1 MKKLS
6 QFLKVMLVAGCVLLN
21 SVAVYATDANTT
33 GASTTPAAAATTNA
47 ATGTITVQNAAKTKR
62 YGIYRL
68 FDATVSANGQHIA
81 YRLRPGKNDLGE
93 AGSNWFEIDT
103 AGNITAKDIL
113 KQNQD
118 IFQTTEF
125 IDWAKAYGEK
135 VGEDKEATGTA
146 LTFNN
151 VPYGY
156 YLITSDLGA
165 VVTVDSTKPDVV
177 INDKNT
183 QKPSIKDDPTYGK
196 NVVGI
201 TGPRKTTYAVGDLV
215 PFRFKFTAVNFE
227 TVNKDTKQIASYK
240 VVDTPTHLSI
250 VQGSLKVKVDG
261 QLLADNKYTV
271 NIDNGVMTVVIPWA
285 DSASQNAPL
294 YNSPVDVELNYNAL
308 VTAGAA
314 DNPAKNVANLTY
326 RYVGDNPTDPT
337 SDKPVTDPHP
347 NTPDNPKDPVIQTY
361 KITLS
366 KVDGEDNNIALTGAE
381 FKLYDAQEGG
391 TEIKLVKVNDQYRV
405 AEKNAQGN
413 VTEEGNGVNVV
424 AGTNIIIKGLKG
436 STTYYLEEV
445 KAPNGYNKLR
455 ERKVV
460 KTETGSDATLAPADV
475 SVNVENNRGAELPS
489 TGGMG
494 RTIFYIIG
502 IFLLVA
508 VVITMISR
516 MKMKSMNA

>member
-21 SVAVYATDANTT
+21 SVAVYATDVNTVGT
-33 GASTTPAAAATTNA
+33 APAAAATTNA
-47 ATGTITVQNAAKTKR
+47 AAGTITVKNAANTKS
-62 YGIYRL
+62 YAIYRL

-81 YRLRPGKNDLGE
+81 YRLRDGKTSLED
-93 AGSNWFEIDT
+93 GSNWFEIDT
-103 AGNITAKDIL
+103 AGNITAKTTL
-113 KQNQD
+113 TQD
-118 IFQTTEF
+118 AFQTPEF
-125 IDWAKAYGEK
+125 KNWAIAYG
-135 VGEDKEATGTA
+135 VKEAEQTATGAA

-156 YLITSDLGA
+156 YLITSGLGA
-165 VVTVDSTKPDVV
+165 TVTVASTKPNAE
-177 INDKNT
+177 IADKNE
-183 QKPSIKDDPTYGK
+183 QKPSIDPNDETQGK
-196 NVVGI
+196 NVV
-201 TGPRKTTYAVGDLV
+201 TGTNSGTRKTTYAVGDLV

-250 VQGSLKVKVDG
+250 VRDSLKVKVDG

-271 NIDNGVMTVVIPWA
+271 NIDSNGVMTVVIPWA

-294 YNSPVDVELNYNAL
+294 YNSPVVVELNYNAL
-308 VTAGAA
+308 VKAGAA
-314 DNPAKNVANLTY
+314 DAPARNEANLTY
-326 RYVGDNPTDPT
+326 RYVGAGPTDP
-337 SDKPVTDPHP
+337 DKEVEDPRP
-347 NTPDNPKDPVIQTY
+347 NTPDNPKNPVIQTY

-366 KVDGEDNNIALTGAE
+366 KVDGTDNSALTGAE
-381 FKLYDAQEGG
+381 FKLYDAATNGN
-391 TEIKLVKVNDQYRV
+391 EIKLVKVNDEYRV
-405 AEKNAQGN
+405 AEKDAQGN

-445 KAPNGYNKLR
+445 KAPNGYNKLIAR
-455 ERKVV
+455 QAV
-460 KTETGSDATLAPADV
+460 KTETGSDATLAPADATLTV
-475 SVNVENNRGAELPS
+475 ANNRGAELPS